1 MARLPDELR
10 TPRLHLRAWSG
21 EFDSAMAEISREPEV
36 MRAVW
41 RPGYE
46 EVLAAFSGRA
56 SAHWTEHGFG
66 LYEVFETAD
75 GGASFRGFAGMAYPT
90 FVPELAHRPEL
101 GWRLAP
107 AAWGRGLATEA
118 AAVIRDVAFQQLA
131 LRELISIIGCDN
143 DRSARVA
150 EKLGMS
156 IEGSARVPGDDREVD
171 VWRVGSPAI
180 PTA

>member
-10 TPRLHLRAWSG
+10 TPRLRLRAWSG
-21 EFDSAMAEISREPEV
+21 YFDSAMTAISREPEV
-36 MRAVW
+36 VRAVW

-46 EVLAAFSGRA
+46 EVLAAFSARA
-56 SAHWTEHGFG
+56 TAHWAEHGFG
-66 LYEVFETAD
+66 LYEVLEAGD
-75 GGASFRGFAGMAYPT
+75 GVEAFRGFAGMAYPT

-118 AAVIRDVAFQQLA
+118 ATAVREVAFERLPLA
-131 LRELISIIGCDN
+131 ELISIIALTN
-143 DRSARVA
+143 VRSARVA

-156 IEGSARVPGDDREVD
+156 IEGSARVPGDDREVN
-171 VWRVGSPAI
+171 VWRIAWPSIRSA
-180 PTA
+180 